1 MSDDNL
7 SPYPAARRCTHLR
20 CTVARLARLSII
32 ASGAWSD
39 GLKFGRKRKLSDYQR
54 SEAIK
59 RCDAGETLA
68 AIAKS
73 YGVDLSM
80 ISRL

>member
-1 MSDDNL
+1 MAKPTKETLNVQETRRNATL
-7 SPYPAARRCTHLR
+7 SARCLR
-20 CTVARLARLSII
+20 KGRLRTPSP
-32 ASGAWSD
+32 
-39 GLKFGRKRKLSDYQR
+39 KLAKHTANQR

-59 RCDAGETLA
+59 RRDAGETLA
-68 AIAKS
+68 AIDKS